1 MQMPTQD
8 NRHPV
13 LPASQTPAAGEAP
26 ARPVPGR
33 RPERY
38 ARKRRGRFMLF
49 MRGYLMLVG
58 GMTTLYVLIKLV
70 VLLFVELARWMPAQP
85 ML

>member
-1 MQMPTQD
+1 M
-8 NRHPV
+8 R
-13 LPASQTPAAGEAP
+13 
-26 ARPVPGR
+26 
-33 RPERY
+33 
-38 ARKRRGRFMLF
+38 F